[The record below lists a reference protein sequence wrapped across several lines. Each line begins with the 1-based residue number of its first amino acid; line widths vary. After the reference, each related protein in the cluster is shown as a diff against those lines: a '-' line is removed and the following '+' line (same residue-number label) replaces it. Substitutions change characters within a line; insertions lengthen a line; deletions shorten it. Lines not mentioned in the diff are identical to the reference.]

1 MKAFKGV
8 DGGTLHA
15 IQQLQSVLDKNYLSA
30 EKIMSLRNP
39 DHETLKA
46 LLNDIDTNYRD
57 LIGAMASSNVGS
69 EAIVAVTQNQHEF
82 KCRSN
87 DWFSKQDQSTS
98 GITTAIF
105 GDKEPPKST
114 GHLSTAS
121 HHSSKPSSKIS
132 TKSSRGSS
140 KSSRSSSRLSL
151 KQMEVEAKLKLAQL
165 ESKHLKKRAEEK
177 KRQFRLETEER
188 ERQFRLETEE
198 RERQIRLN
206 KKIEDREAERKIA
219 LAQVEYEIYGRSDLN
234 QKLEND
240 DVTDQLSNDSEQR
253 KGGTNVLKP
262 SSQQTNP
269 VTERLPVSNLFLFNE
284 NNIDPLF
291 GLTNTVSCHPP
302 ESVLSSSTACH
313 SRPAY
318 DQESTSNLC
327 DLALGHTPNITI
339 SQYPATQSLVAGTIL
354 CPPPSSS
361 SLVAGTMWGP
371 PPTSSY
377 LAAGA
382 IQSLPSAPAS
392 LAAGPT
398 WVSLLSSSSVPA
410 IPVWTPPQAARPV
423 QSLYLTTK
431 SQIFSSVRS
440 TSSYNFVPNLVSE
453 QATITASNCSTSS
466 AAPNANTNGISSFHS
481 FVSSGQPPQ
490 TTWASSSWAA
500 NNISHSF
507 NPSQQYGYS
516 IKPQVYPDR
525 PTTSFSVCGPFS
537 TTSNAPVHHVPY
549 NSYVPPADKVMS
561 SDLTPICYPGVY
573 FRMRC
578 ITTVSFFP
586 DQNFL
591 SSLVIL

>member
-1 MKAFKGV
+1 MEAFKGV

-15 IQQLQSVLDKNYLSA
+15 IQQLQSVLDKNYLNA

-46 LLNDIDTNYRD
+46 LLNDIDTNYRE

-82 KCRSN
+82 KCRSD
-87 DWFSKQDQSTS
+87 DWFSKQGQSTS
-98 GITTAIF
+98 GIATAIS

-121 HHSSKPSSKIS
+121 HHSSKLSSKIS
-132 TKSSRGSS
+132 TKSSRRSS

-165 ESKHLKKRAEEK
+165 ESKHLKERAEEK
-177 KRQFRLETEER
+177 

-206 KKIEDREAERKIA
+206 KEIEDREAERKIA
-219 LAQVEYEIYGRSDLN
+219 LAQVEFEIYGRSDLN

-240 DVTDQLSNDSEQR
+240 DVTDQLSNDSEKR
-253 KGGTNVLKP
+253 KGETNLLKP
-262 SSQQTNP
+262 PSQQTNP
-269 VTERLPVSNLFLFNE
+269 VTERLPVSNLFLFDE

-291 GLTNTVSCHPP
+291 GSTNTVSCHPP
-302 ESVLSSSTACH
+302 ESVLSSSTVCH

-318 DQESTSNLC
+318 DQKSTSNLC

-339 SQYPATQSLVAGTIL
+339 SQYPATQ
-354 CPPPSSS
+354 

-453 QATITASNCSTSS
+453 PATITASNCSTSS
-466 AAPNANTNGISSFHS
+466 AAPNANTNRILSFHS

-490 TTWASSSWAA
+490 TTWASSSWAT

-537 TTSNAPVHHVPY
+537 STSNAPVHHVPY

-561 SDLTPICYPGVY
+561 SLHPYAILAFTL
-573 FRMRC
+573 RMRC

-586 DQNFL
+586 DPNFL